1 MKKILAL
8 ILALVMCLS
17 LVACGGGSADKPAD
31 KPADTGSSA
40 PAEKPAEKP
49 VEPVTLKFQGAWAQ
63 SNSAFYFFDTFCE
76 LVEEYSNGTLKVV
89 WGAGPEAIPSD
100 QLAEAMQNGIV
111 ELVLSPC
118 TYLVTHAPILR
129 GVKLTEVDEMRAN
142 GGTEYLNEI
151 ANKVLNSQWLAYT
164 NVNSRYTLAVS
175 KEIKSLDDF
184 KGLVI
189 RGTAAH
195 KPVIAA
201 VGAEMTSM
209 GWGDVYSALERN
221 VITGC
226 GGTYKDYV
234 DNGLADKIG
243 YVIEPGFYQNDSSL
257 FCANHIWEKL
267 DDVQKEALLKAAM
280 AWEEDAAKHYP
291 DLEKEHLAQL
301 AADGATI
308 LTFEG
313 ELLEQ
318 FTKAAYDAG
327 WAEVEAVDPE
337 GAAKLRSFT
346 NN

>member
-1 MKKILAL
+1 MKKIIAL
-8 ILALVMCLS
+8 LLALVMVFA
-17 LVACGGGSADKPAD
+17 LVACGNADKPAD
-31 KPADTGSSA
+31 NTDKPGTSA
-40 PAEKPAEKP
+40 PANTDKKPESKP
-49 VEPVTLKFQGAWAQ
+49 ITIKVQGAFAE
-63 SNSAFYFFDTFCE
+63 SASAFYYLPKFIE
-76 LVEEYSNGTLKVV
+76 SVYERSNGTVTV
-89 WGAGPEAIPSD
+89 EWGAGPEAIPTD

-111 ELVLSPC
+111 EMVISPC
-118 TYLVTHAPILR
+118 SYLVTHAPILR
-129 GVKLTEVDEMRAN
+129 GVKLTNVDKMRAN

-151 ANKVLNSQWLAYT
+151 SNKVLNSQWLAYC

-201 VGAEMTSM
+201 LGAEMTTM
-209 GWGDVYSALERN
+209 GWGDVYSALDRN

-234 DNGLADKIG
+234 DNSLADKLG
-243 YVIEPGFYQNDSSL
+243 YVIEPGFYQNDTSM
-257 FCANHIWEKL
+257 FVANHVWNKL
-267 DDVQKEALLKAAM
+267 NDVQKKALLDSAM
-280 AWEEDAAKHYP
+280 DWEKDAAVHYP
-291 DLEKEHLAQL
+291 SLDQEYLTKL

-308 LTFEG
+308 LKFEG
-313 ELLEQ
+313 KLLED

-327 WAEVEAVDPE
+327 WAEVEAADPE

-346 NN
+346 SN